1 MGACCTKFGS
11 YLLRKE
17 ESKVLSNG
25 GTPKLINKLEHKQSF
40 VVSHTTYE
48 EKPSA
53 ENILP
58 SPDEKIDLSPQHHED
73 KLQPNKDDEDS
84 NSKENSET
92 EVKVVTGAA
101 IKGVIRSNSKSSS
114 SSSSSDNDSLENGTT
129 SKNDQT
135 VCQESDIK
143 QDLAEIPR
151 SLTQDV
157 VETNELT
164 ETPTPENKEVD
175 KSSSS
180 SSEDENTAEAS
191 EKLAEPETVT
201 VTVVESTE
209 SVNDPESETKSISSK
224 NSSSSDSEDE
234 NNIPKVVEPEGEV
247 ASIKSDKESNSSRK
261 SSTSETEIN
270 DEPEPEKKASQISS
284 ESPVPEI
291 TVTEYTTDEPE
302 VEKLPSEESSKST
315 SSSSSSSS
323 SESEEE
329 PIDEAPHELPDH
341 NTHNKTEDQ
350 EVESS
355 EPEDKRDL
363 TNGESVE
370 TPYVAETENNKISE
384 KADSE
389 SESSSSSSDD
399 HDEEDNEEEIVHT
412 QAAENL
418 SKAEVQK
425 SYAQLITP
433 SGFNPGAGLEVANDN
448 VPEEANESD
457 HDLM

>member
-48 EKPSA
+48 EKPTA

-73 KLQPNKDDEDS
+73 KLQPNKEDEDS

-92 EVKVVTGAA
+92 EVKIVTGAA
-101 IKGVIRSNSKSSS
+101 VKGVIRSNSKSSSSS

-157 VETNELT
+157 VETNKLT
-164 ETPTPENKEVD
+164 ETPTPENKEV
-175 KSSSS
+175 
-180 SSEDENTAEAS
+180 
-191 EKLAEPETVT
+191 
-201 VTVVESTE
+201 VESTE
-209 SVNDPESETKSISSK
+209 SVNDPEIETKSISSK
-224 NSSSSDSEDE
+224 NSSSSESEDE
-234 NNIPKVVEPEGEV
+234 NNIPKTVEPEGEV

-270 DEPEPEKKASQISS
+270 DEPESEKKASQLSS

-302 VEKLPSEESSKST
+302 LEKLPSEESSKST
-315 SSSSSSSS
+315 SSSSS

-370 TPYVAETENNKISE
+370 TPYVAETENSKISE